1 MFALLF
7 LSQLETYILILDN
20 LDPVILVSD
29 GKLMLSLYPNE
40 GLLMIKQ

>member
-29 GKLMLSLYPNE
+29 GKLMLSLYSNE